1 MPSGVYVMYN
11 AVMTTEAPATR
22 KDIDEVLD
30 LLRDFMHQSDERFV
44 SIETEIVNLKES
56 HDSLL
61 NML

>member
-1 MPSGVYVMYN
+1 MYN